1 MKNHVPFGWQKMV
14 EDYPWFNCEGCYP
27 ITAYSEFMPSTRVGR
42 KPFGE
47 IDRSVF
53 SDNDP
58 HGWKITEVEE
68 EYEMRPGIAHAGN
81 QIMNNLIKLGKGL
94 PEHFIHGHGGQN
106 LKDNPYWP
114 KELAAKA
121 GSLTHEKYVTLLSL
135 MLSRT
140 KDDKGRIKW
149 TLFGNTINDPGEAF
163 WKCFYTDPGVEKPAK
178 ESISFFK
185 KILRNAYGEKYTNN
199 TSIAESGFRILSS
212 ADSPALSWTEELLIN
227 DDSSFDRVK
236 YLLTFRP
243 FSSLPPAVR
252 ENYLSGRLNL
262 LPFPGSL
269 VFWGMPGYNKLKK
282 EFPLAGQI
290 PLLNI
295 LERNRGIGGFKVAQ
309 SGWLHEPH
317 PDNNHFEINEALLH
331 DSFHRTNRWQRLHR
345 YQDELNEVANKIKLV
360 KVLFSTEADAMGLY
374 GKPMARNSHLWTDN
388 FDLLL
393 NGPAATRK
401 KIIEVEKTILGG
413 GLFGFRFYFPPMKV
427 GRYSVFLNRPLV
439 AYLSAHSGNVE
450 FNSQDLPGYLTAYGE
465 DDKKMSD
472 PVELWPR
479 LLRRD
484 LYLRALNDFNA
495 HNDHFAHQTPMNI
508 LSLLDSWEMLKK
520 RPLPRTFAHR
530 LLNIAKHKTL
540 EQWLEELA
548 VHSNSD
554 KAVQIVSSKL
564 EKIIKPE
571 YSDNLP
577 QAITYPET
585 ANRRFE
591 EAWWNDIRFLAHGQ
605 FINKDN
611 ADIIRAETTLTK
623 TQKQHRD
630 LEKLGDYLMS
640 RHKKAIA
647 EAWLEG
653 IALCGELS
661 FKWHT
666 DFDYSIYGGWKDNQN
681 GVTYERN
688 ILVVIPGK
696 NRKQAVVF
704 GDHYDTA
711 YMEDLYEKERGG
723 TGVHHAANGADDNH
737 SASATLLQAAPIFLK
752 LSKEGKLEKD
762 VWLIHLTGE
771 EFPADCMGAR
781 NLCQAVIEKN
791 LKLKTENGNW
801 TDLSKTEIIGLYVMD
816 MIGHNRDNDQ
826 DIFQISPGES
836 PASLFLAWHAHI
848 ANMIWNAGTIKW
860 NRRKDRRHLGRG
872 KRINKLQDI
881 PGIASHLILEGEVR
895 TRYNPHSSLFNTDG
909 QIFSDAGIPVVLFME
924 NYDINRTGYHDS
936 HDTLENIDLD
946 YGSAFAAIAI
956 ETVARIAMI
965 PEVGF

>member
-1 MKNHVPFGWQKMV
+1 MKNHVLNGWQKMV
-14 EDYPWFNCEGCYP
+14 EGYPWFNCDGCYP
-27 ITAYSEFMPSTRVGR
+27 ITAYSEFMPSPQIGR
-42 KPFGE
+42 KPLGE
-47 IDRSVF
+47 IDGSVF
-53 SDNDP
+53 ADNDL
-58 HGWKITEVEE
+58 HGWKISEVEE
-68 EYEMRPGIAHAGN
+68 EYELRPGIVHAGN
-81 QIMNNLIKLGKGL
+81 QIMNNLIKLGKGV

-114 KELAAKA
+114 QELAAKA
-121 GSLTHEKYVTLLSL
+121 GSLAHERYVTLLPL

-149 TLFGNTINDPGEAF
+149 TLFGNTILDPEKAF
-163 WKCFYTDPGVEKPAK
+163 WKCFYTDPGVGKPVK

-185 KILRNAYGEKYTNN
+185 KILENAYGEKFTNHA
-199 TSIAESGFRILSS
+199 SIKESGFRILSS
-212 ADSPALSWTEELLIN
+212 SDSLALSWTKELIIN
-227 DDSSFDRVK
+227 DDSSFDKVK

-243 FSSLPPAVR
+243 FSSLPSAVR

-262 LPFPGSL
+262 LPFPGTL

-282 EFPLAGQI
+282 KLPLAGQI

-295 LERNRGIGGFKVAQ
+295 LERNRGISGLKVAQ

-317 PDNNHFEINEALLH
+317 PDNSHIEINEPLIH

-345 YQDELNEVANKIKLV
+345 YQDELNEVAHKIKLI
-360 KVLFSTEADAMGLY
+360 KALFSTEADAMGLY
-374 GKPMARNSHLWTDN
+374 DKPMARNSQLWTSN

-401 KIIEVEKTILGG
+401 KITEVEKTILGG

-439 AYLSAHSGNVE
+439 AYVSAHSESVE
-450 FNSQDLPGYLTAYGE
+450 FNPKDLTGYLTAFHD

-484 LYLRALNDFNA
+484 LYLRALNDFND
-495 HNDHFAHQTPMNI
+495 HNEHFAHQTSMNI
-508 LSLLDSWEMLKK
+508 LSILDSWQIQKK
-520 RPLPRTFAHR
+520 KPLTRTFAHR
-530 LLNIAKHKTL
+530 LLNVAKHKTL
-540 EQWLEELA
+540 EQWLDELA
-548 VHSNSD
+548 VHGDTD
-554 KAVQIVSSKL
+554 KSAQIVRSKL
-564 EKIIKPE
+564 EKIIKPD

-611 ADIIRAETTLTK
+611 ADIIRAEATLTK
-623 TQKQHRD
+623 IQKQHRD

-647 EAWLEG
+647 EAGLEG
-653 IALCGELS
+653 IALCGELP

-666 DFDYSIYGGWKDNQN
+666 DFNFSIYGGWKNNQN
-681 GVTYERN
+681 GAAYERN

-711 YMEDLYEKERGG
+711 YMEDLYDKKLGG
-723 TGVHHAANGADDNH
+723 TAIHRASHGADDNH
-737 SASATLLQAAPIFLK
+737 SASATLLQAAPVLLK
-752 LSKEGKLEKD
+752 LSKEGKLERD

-781 NLCQAVIEKN
+781 NFCQSAIEKN
-791 LKLKTENGNW
+791 LKLKTENGNL
-801 TDLSKTEIIGLYVMD
+801 TDLSKTEITGLYVMD

-826 DIFQISPGES
+826 DIFQISPGET
-836 PASLFLAWHAHI
+836 PASLFLAWQAHI
-848 ANMIWNAGTIKW
+848 ANMIWNTGTIKW
-860 NRRKDRRHLGRG
+860 NMRKDRRHLQRG
-872 KRINKLQDI
+872 KRINELQDI
-881 PGIASHLILEGEVR
+881 PEIASHLPLQGEVR
-895 TRYNPHSSLFNTDG
+895 TQYNPHSSLFNTDG

-924 NYDINRTGYHDS
+924 NYDINRTGYHDT

-956 ETVARIAMI
+956 ETVARIAML